1 MFTNTISESLMESI
15 MSVLTE
21 AEASGQMDEKT
32 ENYLHFMV
40 GQSHHDFD
48 NYSLNHAKL
57 ELHESYEDL
66 LESEVQETI
75 LMEAVHPDDII
86 AEGKKVFTDEKS
98 PWSRMRE
105 GFHAAFPEGE
115 SHDERLVKA
124 KAAQHV
130 WHSFAKERGGMSH
143 SFKAPLLGDNGKTRL
158 NAGAGVGVAT
168 LGLSLAPHTA
178 AGIPG
183 MNTCPL
189 ASRECAENCLGKKAG
204 GNRQYPET
212 ALRAKVLRTQFFR
225 EHPEHAAR
233 LMDHELSI
241 HKLWSKKNGFKAGL
255 RPNTVS
261 DIAWEKM
268 MPKAFFDRHAGT
280 PETLADA
287 HSRTPKDKKQ
297 YVTALG
303 KGQRLK
309 AEHLAEADKEP
320 AQIYDYSKVA
330 NRFNSKTPLPAN
342 YHVTLSS
349 TGTDH
354 EESNDTDVV
363 KHLQRGG
370 VVAMVFPR
378 GKGNTLPTHVMDHQ
392 TGQKW
397 RVVNGDDDDAT
408 FDRHTAHGIPAGEGV
423 VSGLRLKGVKNEDAG
438 KFVVHPGADG
448 VAVINKNPAKRKIVI
463 GQA

>member
-1 MFTNTISESLMESI
+1 MNFTQVSPALMESI
-15 MSVLTE
+15 MGIIAEGESME
-21 AEASGQMDEKT
+21 AMDERT
-32 ENYLHFMV
+32 HNYLSFMS
-40 GQSHHDFD
+40 GQSHHDFE
-48 NYSLNHAKL
+48 NYSMDHSKT
-57 ELHESYEDL
+57 ELHEAA
-66 LESEVQETI
+66 I
-75 LMEAVHPDDII
+75 HPDDII
-86 AEGKKVFTDEKS
+86 KAGKEVFTDEKS

-115 SHDERLVKA
+115 SHEERLVKA
-124 KAAQHV
+124 KAAQKVFRGFLH
-130 WHSFAKERGGMSH
+130 ERGGM
-143 SFKAPLLGDNGKTRL
+143 AANNTIDLLGDNGKTRL
-158 NAGAGVGVAT
+158 NAGNGVGVAT

-189 ASRECAENCLGKKAG
+189 ASKECAENCLGKKAG

-233 LMDHELSI
+233 LMDHELSL
-241 HKLWSKKNGFKAGL
+241 HKLWAKKNGFKAGL

-268 MPKAFFDRHAGT
+268 MPKAFFDRHMGS
-280 PETLADA
+280 PEAQADA
-287 HSRTPKDKKQ
+287 NSRTPKPEKEHAP
-297 YVTALG
+297 ALG
-303 KGQRLK
+303 KGQRLS
-309 AEHLAEADKEP
+309 AAHLAEADKEP
-320 AQIYDYSKVA
+320 AQIYDYTKVA
-330 NRFNSKTPLPAN
+330 NRFNSKTEMPSN

-378 GKGNTLPTHVMDHQ
+378 GKDNKLPTHVMDHQ

-408 FDRHTAHGIPAGEGV
+408 FDRHTAHGIPHGEGV
-423 VSGLRLKGVKNEDAG
+423 VSGLKLKGVKNEEAG
-438 KFVVHPGADG
+438 KFVVHPGPDG
-448 VAVINKNPAKRKIVI
+448 IAVINKNPQKRKVFMMNNE
-463 GQA
+463 Q